1 MFKQT
6 ISVMAV
12 AAVSFGLLAG
22 CAGGQT
28 GADNAETPTKVE
40 EPPKPVTLKV
50 YTATNESDFE
60 KYYNQF
66 VKKKFPYV
74 TLERMEKSAQP
85 PTVVYPQM
93 LAAGTMPDIIMEGL
107 TNLAALK
114 ELDLM
119 TDLGPL
125 AKKHGFTLDAYNPK
139 VVESIKSYGEKGEAY
154 YLPFSVLGFAL
165 HYNKDIFDRFGV
177 PYPKDF
183 MTWDE
188 VIELGK
194 RLSRTD
200 SGVQYVGIRP
210 PLQINRMSSQ
220 LSLSYADAATKKSL
234 VNSAG
239 WRQHFEMTKRIED
252 AQGGPPADL
261 FTRSRD
267 VFMKTKTI
275 AMLPDI
281 LALQN
286 VDMAAM
292 EKGGLNWDIV
302 TFPSFKENPRVGT
315 GVFSDG
321 FVLPKGGKNEDIAF
335 QVISFLSSDPEVQTN
350 STRLGFVTA
359 LNDTGIRDQAFA
371 DHPAAKGKNL
381 KNIFAMEYP
390 TPARSST
397 YDSAVLTIM
406 NKYLVNFING
416 TTDINSALRDAAE
429 EADKKI
435 AELSA
440 K

>member
-1 MFKQT
+1 MFNKKIT
-6 ISVMAV
+6 GMAV
-12 AAVSFGLLAG
+12 AAVSIGLLAG
-22 CAGGQT
+22 CGGGKT
-28 GADNAETPTKVE
+28 GTEAVPETKTE

-50 YTATNESDFE
+50 YTAANDSDFE

-66 VKKKFPYV
+66 VKKKFPHV
-74 TLERMEKSAQP
+74 TLERMEKKAQP
-85 PTVVYPQM
+85 PSVVYPQM
-93 LAAGTMPDIIMEGL
+93 LAAGTMPDIITEGL

-125 AKKHGFTLDAYNPK
+125 AKKHGFNFEPYNSK
-139 VVESIKSYGEKGEAY
+139 IIESIKSYGEKGEMY

-183 MTWDE
+183 MTWDD
-188 VIELGK
+188 VIEIGK
-194 RLSRTD
+194 QLTRVD

-210 PLQINRMSSQ
+210 PLQMNRMSGQ
-220 LSLSYADAATKKSL
+220 LSLPYADASSKKSL

-239 WRQHFEMTKRIED
+239 WRQLFEMTKQIED
-252 AQGGPPADL
+252 AQGKPPADA
-261 FTRSRD
+261 FFRSRD
-267 VFMKTKTI
+267 VFMKNKTI

-286 VDMAAM
+286 VDMVAM
-292 EKGGLNWDIV
+292 ANGGLNWDVV

-321 FVLPKGGKNEDIAF
+321 FTLPKGGKNEDIAF
-335 QVISFLSSDPEVQTN
+335 QVIAYLSSDQEVQTN
-350 STRLGFVTA
+350 STRSGLVTA
-359 LNDTGIRDQAFA
+359 LNDAGIRDQAFA

-381 KNIFAMEYP
+381 KHIFDMQYP
-390 TPARSST
+390 TPARSTT
-397 YDSAVLTIM
+397 YDSAVLGIM

-416 TTDINSALRDAAE
+416 TTDVNSALRDAAE

>member
-1 MFKQT
+1 MFNKKAT
-6 ISVMAV
+6 MIAA
-12 AAVSFGLLAG
+12 AAVSIGLLAG
-22 CAGGQT
+22 CGGDKSGTESGTQT
-28 GADNAETPTKVE
+28 KAE
-40 EPPKPVTLKV
+40 EPPKPVTLKM
-50 YTATNESDFE
+50 YTTMNESDFE

-66 VKKKFPYV
+66 VKKKFPHV
-74 TLERMEKSAQP
+74 TLERMEKTPEP
-85 PTVVYPQM
+85 PTVVYPKM
-93 LAAGTMPDIIMEGL
+93 LAAGTMPDILTEGL

-125 AKKHGFTLDAYNPK
+125 AKKHGFTFDAYNPK
-139 VVESIKSYGEKGEAY
+139 MVESIKSYGEKGETY

-165 HYNKDIFDRFGV
+165 HYNKDLFDRFGV

-188 VIELGK
+188 VIEIGRQLT
-194 RLSRTD
+194 RVD
-200 SGVQYVGIRP
+200 SGVQYVGVRP
-210 PLQINRMSSQ
+210 PLQMNRMSSQ
-220 LSLSYADAATKKSL
+220 LSLAYADAATKKSL

-252 AQGGPPADL
+252 AQGKPPAAP
-261 FTRSRD
+261 FHGSRD
-267 VFMKTKTI
+267 VFMKNKTI

-286 VDMAAM
+286 VDMVAM
-292 EKGGLNWDIV
+292 EQGGLNWDVV

-321 FVLPKGGKNEDIAF
+321 FALPKGGKNEDTAF
-335 QVISFLSSDPEVQTN
+335 QVIAYLSSNPEVQTN
-350 STRLGFVTA
+350 STRSGLVTA
-359 LNDTGIRDQAFA
+359 LNNAGIRDQAFA

-381 KNIFAMEYP
+381 KNIFAMQYP
-390 TPARSST
+390 TPARAST
-397 YDSAVLTIM
+397 YDSAVLSIM
-406 NKYLVNFING
+406 NKYLINYING
-416 TTDINSALRDAAE
+416 TTDINTALSQAAE